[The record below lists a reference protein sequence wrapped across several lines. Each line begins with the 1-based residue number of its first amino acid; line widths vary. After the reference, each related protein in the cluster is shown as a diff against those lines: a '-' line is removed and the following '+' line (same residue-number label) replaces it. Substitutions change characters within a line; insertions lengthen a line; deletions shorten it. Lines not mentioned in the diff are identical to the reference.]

1 MNALQLAK
9 HFFSGRAGQGQS
21 TVDRRKNKRVIVFG
35 DAGSGQDCHQL
46 TFFLGMKKPG
56 VGRQNVQRV
65 NAERI
70 GCLTRISRPEK
81 AVDGRLRQGGQAGG
95 LNKMR

>member
-1 MNALQLAK
+1 VNALQLAK

-46 TFFLGMKKPG
+46 AFFLGRKKPALAA
-56 VGRQNVQRV
+56 RMSS
-65 NAERI
+65 AS
-70 GCLTRISRPEK
+70 TRKGSDASPESAARKRRSTVACGK
-81 AVDGRLRQGGQAGG
+81 AAKREG
-95 LNKMR
+95 